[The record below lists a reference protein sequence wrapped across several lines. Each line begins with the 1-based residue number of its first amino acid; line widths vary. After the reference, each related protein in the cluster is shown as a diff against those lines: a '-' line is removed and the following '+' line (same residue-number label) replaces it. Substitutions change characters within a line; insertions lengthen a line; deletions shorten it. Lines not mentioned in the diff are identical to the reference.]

1 MSSKEMITNDKRF
14 PEEEYMTSGHLACSG
29 CGATIAM
36 RYALKALGE
45 NVIVVLPACCWTIIP
60 GAFPHSALKVP
71 LLHVAFE
78 TGASSASGVKAG
90 LEMKGD
96 STTTVLAWAGDGG
109 TFDIGLQALSG
120 AAERNDDFIYVCYD
134 NEAYMNTGIQ
144 RSSATPSLTWTTT
157 TPAQQTKDEAKKN
170 IMEIM
175 AAHRVPYAATAS
187 VAYPEDFFQK
197 MKKAKATKGLKFI
210 HILATCPTGWRLP
223 TQLSIKAARLAVL
236 TRIFPLYEIVNGERY
251 TLNLNPE
258 FLPVQEY
265 LGLQGRFSH
274 LTDKEKEGIQGN
286 VERMWERLLKKAMS
300 NAKAQGSNQ

>member
-1 MSSKEMITNDKRF
+1 MNSQETMKLKKRF
-14 PEEEYMTSGHLACSG
+14 PDEEYMTSGHLACSG

-45 NVIVVLPACCWTIIP
+45 NVIVVLPACCWTIIQ

-71 LLHVAFE
+71 LVHVAFE
-78 TGASSASGVKAG
+78 TAASSATGVKAG

-96 STTTVLAWAGDGG
+96 FTTTVLAWAGDGG

-134 NEAYMNTGIQ
+134 NEAYMNTGVQ

-157 TPAQQTKDEAKKN
+157 TPARELKVEAKKN

-175 AAHRVPYAATAS
+175 AAHRIPYAATAS
-187 VAYPEDFFQK
+187 VAYPEDFFNK
-197 MKKAKATKGLKFI
+197 MRKAREVRGLKFL
-210 HILATCPTGWRLP
+210 HILSTCPTGWRLP
-223 TQLSIKAARLAVL
+223 TQLSIKVARLAVL
-236 TRIFPLYEIVNGERY
+236 TRVFPLYEIVHGERY
-251 TLNLNPE
+251 TLNLK
-258 FLPVQEY
+258 PVPRPVKEY

-274 LTDKEKEGIQGN
+274 LTEREVEVIQEN
-286 VERMWERLLKKAMS
+286 VDRDWERLVKKC
-300 NAKAQGSNQ
+300 G

>member
-1 MSSKEMITNDKRF
+1 
-14 PEEEYMTSGHLACSG
+14 
-29 CGATIAM
+29 
-36 RYALKALGE
+36 
-45 NVIVVLPACCWTIIP
+45 
-60 GAFPHSALKVP
+60 
-71 LLHVAFE
+71 
-78 TGASSASGVKAG
+78 
-90 LEMKGD
+90 MKGD
-96 STTTVLAWAGDGG
+96 FATTVLAWAGDGG

-157 TPAQQTKDEAKKN
+157 TPAHQTKDEAKKN

-236 TRIFPLYEIVNGERY
+236 TRIFPLYEIENGERY
-251 TLNLNPE
+251 TLNLKPE

-274 LTDKEKEGIQGN
+274 LTDQEKEGIQGN
-286 VERMWERLLKKAMS
+286 VERMWERLLKKE
-300 NAKAQGSNQ
+300 NVK